1 MRCGGTSSTTP
12 SRRSE
17 DSPKTPADS
26 LRLADKRGEP
36 LVVVLGHPMYY
47 PRFGFRPAASL
58 GIEPPDPWMPAEA
71 FMVVPLGAYEPT
83 LRGRVTF
90 PPTFG

>member
-1 MRCGGTSSTTP
+1 
-12 SRRSE
+12 
-17 DSPKTPADS
+17 
-26 LRLADKRGEP
+26 
-36 LVVVLGHPMYY
+36 MYY